1 MKNYISVYSLN
12 QIAYLM
18 LLGFRPNM
26 ASDNNK
32 LWYATFDITNDI
44 EKAIGDWRD
53 ENLVVPIHQYLNK
66 YRELRNEI
74 DKKRG
79 GRNE

>member
-1 MKNYISVYSLN
+1 
-12 QIAYLM
+12 
-18 LLGFRPNM
+18 M

>member
-1 MKNYISVYSLN
+1 MV
-12 QIAYLM
+12 
-18 LLGFRPNM
+18 
-26 ASDNNK
+26 SDNDR

-79 GRNE
+79 GRNQ